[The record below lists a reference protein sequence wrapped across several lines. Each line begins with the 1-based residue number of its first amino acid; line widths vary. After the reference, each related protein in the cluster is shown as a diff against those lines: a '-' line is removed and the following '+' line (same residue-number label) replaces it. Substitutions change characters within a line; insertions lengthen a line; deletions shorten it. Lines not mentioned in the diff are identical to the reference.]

1 MWSYLLLSEQNKG
14 RQHTTNKYKNSLP
27 LFLGMSNVSTAMG
40 KEWEQSEKQSFA
52 CDSAFM
58 HLYLATVPTIW
69 KCINMRHFSI
79 FLYCKILVSS
89 ILILV
94 HRNEDGACKD
104 SYHGDIGKKGE
115 NKLL

>member
-14 RQHTTNKYKNSLP
+14 RQHTTKKYKKFLP
-27 LFLGMSNVSTAMG
+27 LCLGMSNAMG

-52 CDSAFM
+52 CGSAFM

-69 KCINMRHFSI
+69 KCINMRHFST

-104 SYHGDIGKKGE
+104 SYHGDIGKKGK